1 MPLDD
6 PFAPLPAK
14 LDATDYGQALMAH
27 SRLLLICGPSLD
39 SLQEYTGELLSWLKD
54 HHPGL
59 QLEPLLSLDGE
70 QVIQRFNEMLAD
82 LSVEAAVRPDT
93 IFGPERI
100 WVLQDQGQLHEQ
112 EVRLL
117 AKLQQQFPA
126 ARLSS
131 IVLTTQPDRFAAL
144 LNSDERGLLS
154 WYLPGAVPAQRPSP
168 VQAPSP
174 APASSPVR
182 KAPAPWTAPAPAPA
196 AAGPKRGKKPTA
208 PQKNKGKPGRT
219 KKILMGAL
227 MGFVTST
234 TLVVAGL
241 LWLHSQNQL
250 DKLASLLGMD
260 RLAQI
265 ARTNTPASPA
275 APAGS
280 EAPQDTNTASAAG
293 ATPGANPGASSGAA
307 AEGAVTPATPQT
319 PPGDTAASTA
329 TPPANGAA
337 PAEATPAAAP
347 VPAPRPADG
356 KEPAPAAPRT
366 TPTLSAAL
374 KNGQAWVVKLP
385 AESYLVNHGS
395 FEQQAQAE
403 QFIRRREYLA
413 NARLL
418 PLAAEAGQPPKVRV
432 VTGPFQNEARARSY
446 MTRLELKDA
455 SALKVENW
463 SKP

>member
-14 LDATDYGQALMAH
+14 LDAADCGRALMAQ
-27 SRLLLICGPSLD
+27 SRLLLICGPNLD
-39 SLQEYTGELLSWLKD
+39 SLQEHTGELLSWLKD
-54 HHPGL
+54 HHPGVH
-59 QLEPLLSLDGE
+59 LEPLLSLDGE

-82 LSVEAAVRPDT
+82 LSVEAAVRPDA

-144 LNSDERGLLS
+144 LNSDERGLMS
-154 WYLPGAVPAQRPSP
+154 WYLPGTAPAQRPVP
-168 VQAPSP
+168 ARAPSP

-182 KAPAPWTAPAPAPA
+182 KAPAPWTTPAPAPA
-196 AAGPKRGKKPTA
+196 SAGPKRGKKPTA

-219 KKILMGAL
+219 KKILLGAL

-250 DKLASLLGMD
+250 DKLAALLGMD
-260 RLAQI
+260 RLAQL
-265 ARTNTPASPA
+265 ARTNTPAEAPASSA
-275 APAGS
+275 APGG
-280 EAPQDTNTASAAG
+280 EAAQGANTPS
-293 ATPGANPGASSGAA
+293 ATPVAA
-307 AEGAVTPATPQT
+307 ADGSAPPQT
-319 PPGDTAASTA
+319 PPGDTPASGSAST
-329 TPPANGAA
+329 TPPASGTV
-337 PAEATPAAAP
+337 PAEAASGATTTAAP
-347 VPAPRPADG
+347 SPAPRPADG
-356 KEPAPAAPRT
+356 KEPAPTATRV

-374 KNGQAWVVKLP
+374 KNGQAWVSKLP
-385 AESYLVNHGS
+385 AESYLVNHGG

-403 QFIRRREYLA
+403 QFIKRREYLA

-418 PLAAEAGQPPKVRV
+418 PLAAAAGQPPTVRV

-446 MTRLELKDA
+446 ITRLELKDA
-455 SALKVENW
+455 SPLKVENW
-463 SKP
+463 STP